1 MKFVK
6 QIFATLIICL
16 FQSVFATQA
25 VALENEV
32 VFKTNMGSFILELFP
47 TRAPNTV
54 ANFLTYVDEGYYDNT
69 IFHRVIKD
77 FVVQGGGF
85 KKGMVH
91 EDTHAPV
98 KNESSNKLK
107 NKRGT
112 ISLARRNHPDTGTS
126 QFYINLVD
134 NTQLDWKAKHQ
145 PGYTV
150 FGKITSGMDVIDK
163 IAQTPIHNV
172 DKFNDMPKDDVVLHS
187 VTRKDGKVEKKS
199 GDGVKQVL
207 GNDKTMSFVA
217 GEHYVVLDK
226 PVATRDKSKVEVIE
240 MFSYGCAHCYE
251 FEPLVK
257 RWSKAQGKDVDF
269 WFFPAVWNKPMKLL
283 AKAFYVAHELNVSE
297 KIHLSLFSKVVL
309 EQQSVRNENDLA
321 EFFEKHGVD
330 KNAFSEAFNSE
341 AVEDKVIQAES
352 RVKKYK
358 PVGVPEIV
366 VNGKYRVDRMRAG
379 GQEEMLDVVNFLVNK
394 ERAIL
399 KK

>member
-1 MKFVK
+1 MKFIK
-6 QIFATLIICL
+6 QLFATLIICL
-16 FQSVFATQA
+16 IQSVFATQA

-32 VFKTNMGSFILELFP
+32 VFKTSKGSFILELFP
-47 TRAPNTV
+47 TRTPQTV

-91 EDTHAPV
+91 EDTHAPI
-98 KNESSNKLK
+98 KSESSKLLK

-112 ISLARRNHPDTGTS
+112 ISMARRNHPDTGTS
-126 QFYINLVD
+126 QFYLNLVD
-134 NTQLDWKAKHQ
+134 NTQLDWKSKHQ

-150 FGKITSGMDVIDK
+150 FGKITSGMDVVDK
-163 IAQTPIHNV
+163 IAQVPTHKV
-172 DKFNDMPKDDVVLHS
+172 ELSNDVPKDDVVLLS

-199 GDGVKQVL
+199 EK
-207 GNDKTMSFVA
+207 NKTMSFVA

-257 RWSKAQGKDVDF
+257 QWGSAQGKDVDF
-269 WFFPAVWNKPMKLL
+269 WFFPAVWNEPMRLL
-283 AKAFYVAHELNVSE
+283 AKAFYVAQELNVAE
-297 KIHLSLFSKVVL
+297 KIHLPLFSKVVL
-309 EQQSVRNENDLA
+309 EQQSVRNESDLA
-321 EFFEKHGVD
+321 DLFEKYGVD
-330 KNAFSEAFNSE
+330 KKDFSKAFNSKSVTE
-341 AVEDKVIQAES
+341 QVNKAEQ
-352 RVKKYK
+352 RVADYK

-366 VNGKYRVDRMRAG
+366 VNGKYRIGRMRAG
-379 GQEEMLDVVNFLVNK
+379 GQAEMLAVADFLIKNVTQ
-394 ERAIL
+394 
-399 KK
+399 